1 MPTYNLL
8 EFSQNYSITSERL
21 WNYYS
26 DEIDGVD
33 CNAPNGKSF
42 NYKTKVLEKTTKRPP
57 RLPKPD
63 PLPDRTQPPRPPQA
77 PVPGLYVEVTIPL
90 ECLSNFWRSLDL
102 SLTDCEIELGLSWSK
117 EWVMS
122 EHHNNITGAIF
133 QIMMLNFI
141 FQSSLCLLMMISN
154 V

>member
-8 EFSQNYSITSERL
+8 EFSQNYSITSGRL
-21 WNYYS
+21 WNYYN

-33 CNAPNGKSF
+33 CNASDGKSF
-42 NYKTKVLEKTTKRPP
+42 NYKTKILEKTPKRPP

-63 PLPDRTQPPRPPQA
+63 PPPDRTQPPRPPQA
-77 PVPGLYVEVTIPL
+77 TVPGLYVEVTIPL
-90 ECLSNFWRSLDL
+90 ECLSNLWRSFDL
-102 SLTDCEIELGLSWSK
+102 SLTNCEIELDLSWSK

-133 QIMMLNFI
+133 QINNAKLYI
-141 FQSSLCLLMMISN
+141 PSLCLLMMVSN
-154 V
+154 F